1 VSLAQTVPPF
11 LGERSVPISD
21 ATTSNVGREWV
32 NFTFYS
38 EEPCA
43 TVAGNSLTATITD
56 SLRGSGT
63 LPTSQCYG
71 NGLTLGGCVLLGN
84 DNGAANYVRYED
96 GFAYE
101 SNVVNGGMYEGSVL
115 YGNGIAASYL
125 EKQIKVSSLYSP
137 NVAATIVKSNVVNGG
152 IYDGGVLYGNNI
164 AASYLEKQIKVSSLY
179 NSNVAATIV
188 TSRATD
194 WATSQALR
202 ITSEKMWHISPD
214 DLAASV
220 VAVPPQK
227 QPTSLERLS
236 SSYAIADPKN
246 VLGFVNE
253 NQLTDILLQAV
264 APIKKAF
271 GPLPSKRL
279 TIVED
284 EEGLR
289 ALFCF
294 VAFPG
299 TLDDAQKCLDVF
311 DRDWWLK
318 NARTFGTKLNF
329 DFELA

>member
-137 NVAATIVKSNVVNGG
+137 
-152 IYDGGVLYGNNI
+152 
-164 AASYLEKQIKVSSLY
+164 
-179 NSNVAATIV
+179 NVAATIV